1 MLTIVIIEPP
11 GRFLSSSLAFL
22 NEGTSLPA
30 PAPREP
36 QYDIHA
42 HAHHLKRPR
51 IDEEKLPRPAT
62 RTRTP
67 DTYTRTHTH
76 THTQIQR
83 QESTSQTRHFA
94 RPVRL
99 QPAGQEASFGRPMRH
114 RTTKLELSGLRSVTA
129 LGPRS
134 DRLLLPEGRLSIRS
148 NAPHSSS
155 GIRLAFL
162 LPSKA
167 GRIFVR
173 SGTVKHVE
181 VPAGRNTS
189 YLSPSVVARPLSSA
203 HARRLSLV
211 LGL

>member
-76 THTQIQR
+76 THANTKTRKHFTNTTLCTTSETPARGTRGQLRPANASQNHETRAQWAQKRHCLGTEERPSPPARGATLHQIQR
-83 QESTSQTRHFA
+83 SPLIKRH
-94 RPVRL
+94 P
-99 QPAGQEASFGRPMRH
+99 
-114 RTTKLELSGLRSVTA
+114 
-129 LGPRS
+129 PRI
-134 DRLLLPEGRLSIRS
+134 P
-148 NAPHSSS
+148 SS
-155 GIRLAFL
+155 
-162 LPSKA
+162 
-167 GRIFVR
+167 
-173 SGTVKHVE
+173 
-181 VPAGRNTS
+181 
-189 YLSPSVVARPLSSA
+189 
-203 HARRLSLV
+203 
-211 LGL
+211 